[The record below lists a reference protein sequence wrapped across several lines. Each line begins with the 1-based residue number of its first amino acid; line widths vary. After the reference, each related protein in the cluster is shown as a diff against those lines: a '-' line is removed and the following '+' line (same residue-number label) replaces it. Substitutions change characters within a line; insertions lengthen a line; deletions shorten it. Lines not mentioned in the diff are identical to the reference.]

1 MILLD
6 PPTPSYYGRT
16 DRKIA
21 LLDTKREQAA
31 GSSPKRMANNP
42 ASSLYGVAK
51 PKNTATKKDLT
62 SSSTLAFS
70 THLSSLISK
79 NSPSSSPPVDVSG
92 ISTTRGRARP
102 SRSSKSDIFTVH
114 NKGAQKRAAADED
127 GSLTH
132 TTLQQV
138 HQRADDIGHVDAAT
152 LHRSKRRMEEK
163 ARIYEDLKKGWH
175 LEESSDEDDGGA
187 DGYFSRMR
195 RKENNALVDFDRKW
209 AEEESARK
217 ARKHKRGSGSP
228 SDTESDNGTER
239 DEDDDDATGGSVVNY
254 EDEFGRSRQGTR
266 AEAARAARLR
276 RQQEQG
282 QGRDQDSHDRSR
294 PARPDNL
301 IYGSAVQAEA
311 FNPEA
316 AVTSQMSYL
325 ASRRDR
331 SQTPPAEIHY
341 DADAEVRNR
350 GTGFYAFSRDE
361 KLRQKEMEG
370 LLNARKETERER
382 ETRRERKG
390 ERDRVK
396 AERQKKIRELRGMRQ
411 SEIFLRGLGDFATWR
426 TDVANVQET

>member
-1 MILLD
+1 
-6 PPTPSYYGRT
+6 
-16 DRKIA
+16 
-21 LLDTKREQAA
+21 
-31 GSSPKRMANNP
+31 MANNP

-79 NSPSSSPPVDVSG
+79 NSPSSSSPPVGVSG
-92 ISTTRGRARP
+92 ISTTCGRARP

-209 AEEESARK
+209 AEEKSARK
-217 ARKHKRGSGSP
+217 ARKRKPGSGSP
-228 SDTESDNGTER
+228 SDTESDERSCDGTER

-426 TDVANVQET
+426 IDVASVQET